1 MHDAPAPPEI
11 TGYQVILAIED
22 HEDPHGFS
30 RPVYD
35 VHVPSTGG
43 GLSCRVVAATPCPR
57 PWRRCLPPLRGEHS
71 ACRCLVVMSGWCLV
85 GWVIRLVLRDGAMM
99 SRMRLLEVP
108 EPPPHPPN
116 R

>member
-35 VHVPSTGG
+35 VHVPSTT
-43 GLSCRVVAATPCPR
+43 SN
-57 PWRRCLPPLRGEHS
+57 
-71 ACRCLVVMSGWCLV
+71 
-85 GWVIRLVLRDGAMM
+85 
-99 SRMRLLEVP
+99 LEVP
-108 EPPPHPPN
+108 AGFLDPGTVYELEVLTLVFSGNQTISLGCPP
-116 R
+116 RAAG